1 MPPKMA
7 MKVARVNVS
16 VTVTKAK
23 PTMDPAAA
31 KKEAKAQKKAAKKD
45 PNAPKRARSAYI
57 IFTTDEGKKVREANP
72 EMSAPEVLREIG
84 RRWGQF

>member
-7 MKVARVNVS
+7 MKVARV
-16 VTVTKAK
+16 TETKAK